1 MPGQSENAF
10 PMDFYADDP
19 SPRPW
24 KFQPTGYLVA
34 ILADDEEGRKAEAG
48 LIAAGF
54 DARDVKVY
62 TGTQILE
69 NYDTYVGRRNLT
81 DSVAGAV
88 IDDAEGKA
96 LYLGYAREGRS
107 ALWLRL
113 PDESH
118 VRKAMVALA
127 DFDYSHARYYG
138 EHGQTD
144 FQV

>member
-1 MPGQSENAF
+1 MSEQSEHTF
-10 PMDFYADDP
+10 PMDFYVDGPA
-19 SPRPW
+19 PRPW

-34 ILADDEEGRKAEAG
+34 ILTDAEEGQKAEGA

-62 TGTQILE
+62 TGEQILE
-69 NYDTYVGRRNLT
+69 NYKVYEGRRNLT

-88 IDDAEGKA
+88 IDDSEGKA

-113 PDESH
+113 PDEYH

-127 DFDYSHARYYG
+127 DFEYSHARYYG
-138 EHGQTD
+138 DKGQTD
-144 FQV
+144 FHA